1 MFLKEQIFLRI
12 LGFITNN
19 LRYRER
25 ETSKTNTMED
35 ASTDE
40 EGRST
45 KKTKADFAG
54 KFRLGNRWHYP
65 DVTIV

>member
-1 MFLKEQIFLRI
+1 MKYGGDKKKWQIQDLTCMFLKEQIFLRI

-45 KKTKADFAG
+45 KKRKRF
-54 KFRLGNRWHYP
+54 
-65 DVTIV
+65 

>member
-1 MFLKEQIFLRI
+1 MFSKEQIFLRI

-45 KKTKADFAG
+45 KKRKRF
-54 KFRLGNRWHYP
+54 
-65 DVTIV
+65 